1 MHVKFRLP
9 HLTGVLLL
17 AAATPFAA
25 AESPMPD
32 PIAPAVIGRP
42 LHEIRPAR
50 PVRPKPLAV
59 KPKRTKPVAAAA
71 KSAPKPS
78 TAAAAVAKPAA
89 AAAVVPASVQAPSP
103 QEHVAKQAIDDRV
116 DPNAPVSNNVGQGSR
131 LGRKPLQPGAYI
143 GSRHQALVRKYYAA
157 NPAAVEG
164 PPWQIGEPV
173 PAKAKLTGV
182 PDDLRAALPRLPPG
196 HQYVQVNGEVV
207 LVATPSRMVV
217 DGVSRGA
224 R

>member
-9 HLTGVLLL
+9 HLTGALLL
-17 AAATPFAA
+17 AVATPFAA
-25 AESPMPD
+25 AESPLPD

-42 LHEIRPAR
+42 LHEIRP
-50 PVRPKPLAV
+50 VRPKPAPV
-59 KPKRTKPVAAAA
+59 KPKRTPSVAATART
-71 KSAPKPS
+71 APKPA
-78 TAAAAVAKPAA
+78 AAAAVAKPAA
-89 AAAVVPASVQAPSP
+89 AAVVPASVQATSP
-103 QEHVAKQAIDDRV
+103 QQHVAKQALDDRV
-116 DPNAPVSNNVGQGSR
+116 DPDAQISSNVGQGSR

-143 GSRHQALVRKYYAA
+143 GSKHQALVRKYYAA
-157 NPAAVEG
+157 HPASVEG
-164 PPWQIGEPV
+164 PQWQIGERV
-173 PAKAKLTGV
+173 PEKAKLTGV

-207 LVATPSRMVV
+207 LVATQSRMIV

>member
-1 MHVKFRLP
+1 MHVRLRLP
-9 HLTGVLLL
+9 YLSGMLLL
-17 AAATPFAA
+17 AATPLAA

-42 LHEIRPAR
+42 LDQIRPVR
-50 PVRPKPLAV
+50 PVRPKPMAV
-59 KPKRTKPVAAAA
+59 KPKAHAKAKAKTQATQAAA
-71 KSAPKPS
+71 SSKP
-78 TAAAAVAKPAA
+78 TPKPAA
-89 AAAVVPASVQAPSP
+89 AAAVVPASVQASAADDR
-103 QEHVAKQAIDDRV
+103 VAKQALDDHV
-116 DPNAPVSNNVGQGSR
+116 DPNVQVSNNVGQGSR

-143 GSRHQALVRKYYAA
+143 GSRHQELVRKYYAA
-157 NPAAVEG
+157 NPAATEG

-182 PDDLRAALPRLPPG
+182 PDGLRAALPRLPPG

-207 LVATPSRMVV
+207 LVATQSRMVV
-217 DGVSRGA
+217 DGVSRSA